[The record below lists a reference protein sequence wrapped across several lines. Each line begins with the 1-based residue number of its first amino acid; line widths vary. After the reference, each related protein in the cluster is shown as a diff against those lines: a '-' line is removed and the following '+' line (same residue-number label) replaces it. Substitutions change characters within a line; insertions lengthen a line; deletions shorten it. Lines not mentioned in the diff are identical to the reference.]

1 MITMIPERLRV
12 PVAIGVGLLGALV
25 LFSSYSRW
33 QNGAFYGSSFNF
45 LRAMGGL
52 LILWV
57 ASHIY
62 RYRQQ
67 YD

>member
-1 MITMIPERLRV
+1 MITMIPQRFRV
-12 PVAIGVGLLGALV
+12 PVAIGVGLLGILV

-33 QNGAFYGSSFNF
+33 QNGVFYGSSFNAV
-45 LRAMGGL
+45 RAMGGL

-57 ASHIY
+57 ASHVY
-62 RYRQQ
+62 RHQ